1 MASQK
6 RNFDGMSY
14 REVQRANSD
23 SQSKLQKDD
32 RAWLKDN
39 SYKNVGW
46 NNVITLYQK
55 IKEFLDRDSLE
66 DSTLEDLYLEAD
78 RIGNK
83 YLDRHEIAE
92 FNQAFS
98 KELNEISEEIDKQ
111 FPDTEIEAADFRAK
125 TDRKPRKSRGQTSY
139 KTTKIS

>member
-6 RNFDGMSY
+6 RNFEGMSY
-14 REVQRANSD
+14 REVQRANS
-23 SQSKLQKDD
+23 SNRSKLQKEDQK
-32 RAWLKDN
+32 WLKDN
-39 SYKNVGW
+39 GHKNVGW
-46 NNVITLYQK
+46 NNIITLYQR

-83 YLDRHEIAE
+83 YLDRHEIEE
-92 FNQAFS
+92 FNRAFS
-98 KELNEISEEIDKQ
+98 KELNEIAEEIDKQ
-111 FPDTEIEAADFRAK
+111 FPDTEIEAVDFRDK
-125 TDRKPRKSRGQTSY
+125 TDKKPRKSRGQTSY

>member
-14 REVQRANSD
+14 REVQRANSNNR
-23 SQSKLQKDD
+23 SKLQKEDQK
-32 RAWLKDN
+32 WLKDN
-39 SYKNVGW
+39 SHKNVGW
-46 NNVITLYQK
+46 NSVITLYQK

-83 YLDRHEIAE
+83 YLDRHEIEE
-92 FNQAFS
+92 FNRAFS
-98 KELNEISEEIDKQ
+98 KELNEIAEEIDKQ
-111 FPDTEIEAADFRAK
+111 FPDTEIEAVDFRDK
-125 TDRKPRKSRGQTSY
+125 TDKKPRKSRGQTSY
-139 KTTKIS
+139 KTTKI

>member
-23 SQSKLQKDD
+23 SRSKLQKDD
-32 RAWLKDN
+32 RTWLKDN
-39 SYKNVGW
+39 RYKNVGW

-55 IKEFLDRDSLE
+55 IEEFLDKDLTE

-83 YLDRHEIAE
+83 YLDRHEIEE
-92 FNQAFS
+92 FNRAFS
-98 KELNEISEEIDKQ
+98 KELNEIAEEIDKQ
-111 FPDTEIEAADFRAK
+111 FPDTEIEAVDFRDK
-125 TDRKPRKSRGQTSY
+125 TDKKARKSRSQTSY
-139 KTTKIS
+139 KTTKYS